1 MKRRNNQSP
10 DYNHFNSVVPI
21 KSNNSIIAKRS
32 HRHDR
37 LFSSANFTL
46 VELLVVIAV
55 IAILA
60 GMLLPALNSARE
72 KAKSIQCINNQKQ
85 LMQTAIQYSC
95 DNNSYIPVTK
105 VTSVNEEYWSYEL
118 FLKSYG
124 SELSAIIRCPT
135 LKSQPAYKNMEGYGI
150 KGTSYGMAY
159 EASFNNPIISSGTAG
174 RAIFTNRLRRASE
187 YMVFIDSVSSISGT
201 QFASSLHVANS
212 RMIHLRHNKAANIA
226 LADGHVESLRF
237 PQLRYELFNTTTTV
251 ANQNAFYRQLDY
263 HQHY

>member
-1 MKRRNNQSP
+1 MERRNNQSFG
-10 DYNHFNSVVPI
+10 YIRFNGVVPV
-21 KSNNSIIAKRS
+21 KSNDNIIGKIN
-32 HRHDR
+32 HRHNRSLD
-37 LFSSANFTL
+37 SAKFTL

-72 KAKSIQCINNQKQ
+72 KAKSIQCVNNQKQ

-105 VTSVNEEYWSYEL
+105 VTSVNEEYWPYEL
-118 FLKSYG
+118 FQKSYG
-124 SELSAIIRCPT
+124 SDLPVIVRCPT
-135 LKSQPAYKNMEGYGI
+135 LKSQPAYKNMEGYGM

-159 EASFNNPIISSGTAG
+159 EASFNNPIISSGAAG

-187 YMVFIDSVSSISGT
+187 YMVFIDSVSPISGT